1 MIIHRLSERPDL
13 LNRMHEVDP
22 RWPEFMGTDPVVNAF
37 FGQVAGTFP
46 HLCAVAT
53 DASDAVVATGRA
65 VAFARN
71 LPGRGSLPDGGLDR
85 VMVWAFSDRLAGRA
99 PDTASAVEIA
109 IGQEHRGG
117 GLSHRML
124 AALRDAARDAGLTHL
139 VAPVRPNGKHR
150 YPDLPMARYI
160 TMVREDGLPA
170 DPWLRVHVRAGGE
183 DQAGSASI
191 NGHGW
196 LALAVAGMDRAAL
209 RPHRGRDRA
218 RSASP
223 RALRRGTR
231 PCCLRRAQRLGR
243 ACAQR
248 RPIGLSRI

>member
-13 LNRMHEVDP
+13 LDRMHEVDP

-65 VAFARN
+65 VAFARD
-71 LPGRGSLPDGGLDR
+71 LPGRGALPGGGLDR

-124 AALRDAARDAGLTHL
+124 AALRDAAGDAGLTHL

-170 DPWLRVHVRAGGE
+170 DPWLRVHVRAGGKIRRVAPASMVM
-183 DQAGSASI
+183 AGSLSQWREWTGLPFDRTGDVI
-191 NGHGW
+191 VPE
-196 LALAVAGMDRAAL
+196 ALVPVHCDAEHDHAVYVEPNVWVEHAL
-209 RPHRGRDRA
+209 SDARPD
-218 RSASP
+218 
-223 RALRRGTR
+223 
-231 PCCLRRAQRLGR
+231 
-243 ACAQR
+243 
-248 RPIGLSRI
+248 